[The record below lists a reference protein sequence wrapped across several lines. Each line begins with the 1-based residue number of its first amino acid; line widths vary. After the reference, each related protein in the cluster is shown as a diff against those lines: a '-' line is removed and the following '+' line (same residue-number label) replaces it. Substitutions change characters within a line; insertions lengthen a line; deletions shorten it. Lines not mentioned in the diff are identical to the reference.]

1 MSTDKF
7 LFAKKIKT
15 EAQRL
20 GFLSCGISKSEFL
33 EKEAP
38 KLEIWLKNQYHGQ
51 MNYMEN
57 YFDVRLD
64 PSKLVENAQ
73 SVISLLYNYYPKQN
87 QRPNSYKIAKYAYG
101 EDYHQIVKAK
111 LFELIDFLKY
121 NLGDIN
127 IRGFVDSAPILER
140 TWAERSGLGWIG
152 KHTLLINKQ
161 QGSFFF
167 LAELVLDVE
176 LEYDSPLRTD
186 HCGTC
191 TRCIDACPTE
201 AIKPNKFL
209 DASQC
214 ISYFTIELKEAIP
227 DSVKGKF
234 DDWIFGCD
242 ICQDVC
248 PWNRFSSPNN
258 ENHFEPHPDLLNFTK
273 KDWEALEQETFNR
286 LFKKSAVK
294 RTKFEG
300 LKRNILFA
308 KTE

>member
-152 KHTLLINKQ
+152 KHTLLINKH